1 MSTQRQPFEVW
12 IERPYGTRSP
22 YPVPQTKWDSCTTLM
37 HDLQGRLPT
46 DEDLA
51 QRQLTRRE
59 YEHFLNRK
67 PTAHTRLT
75 SPTQDGLDRDRD
87 GQAQR

>member
-1 MSTQRQPFEVW
+1 
-12 IERPYGTRSP
+12 
-22 YPVPQTKWDSCTTLM
+22 M

-59 YEHFLNRK
+59 YEHFLNRQ
-67 PTAHTRLT
+67 PTAHTRPT